1 MALSGKGIFIWKVAA
16 VFGGNPARIADEA
29 RNGGFSHVLVKIA
42 DGKYKYN
49 VANGRDLGA
58 ELVGELRRRGIQA
71 WGWQYIYGANP
82 TLEADVAAGLIQGL
96 GLDGFVVNAEGQFK
110 AKGMDKAAEQ
120 YMQRLRKKLP
130 KLPIA
135 LSSYR
140 YPTAHYQF
148 PFDVFLKH
156 CDFSMPQVYWQG
168 STNSA
173 QQLRKTVSEY
183 AALRQ
188 KRPIFP
194 TAAAYGFGDW
204 TATPDQI
211 AAFVAEARALGLP
224 GLNFWE
230 WAASQTGNG
239 KLWSAVKNLTWGTAS
254 PPPSNGPI
262 YIRLKHDK
270 QWMRH
275 PVTGKPVRS
284 RMEMP
289 DWNSGF
295 FFDTYPAVVPLSAG
309 PTGGDGA
316 YKYTR
321 EWARFLRASNPATY
335 PDLERIAAGLFNPR
349 AGNQQ
354 AFPAD
359 LATYDGNTVAEGI
372 GATGNV
378 YEVLEE
384 KAGSVRVRLIDY
396 QSVPP
401 QPAQLN
407 YEDTP
412 WLVTAFTAVAKDG
425 SLHKTTGKDLLFPNL
440 GRAGTGWIRKE
451 RIEYFSPL
459 PAAVIVTDRV
469 NIRSGPGLTFDIKGE
484 FKKNDTCIVSEYA
497 PRGSNVWGKVADG
510 RWIAIAHTTKTG
522 VLYYTTWRME
532 TEPPLQLV
540 HPRPYLVQPTPQPE
554 NEAPNA
560 PKGLVERYF
569 AALNTGNASAVEGLY
584 TKDGKLIAEDR
595 TFAGKSAIYNWHL
608 RLLTKRLK
616 GAKFAVASVKPE
628 GSFYDV
634 RWTADA
640 KNAKVRNGRHLLRVD
655 AAQLINYHYAEFKV
669 T

>member
-16 VFGGNPARIADEA
+16 LYGGNPTRIADEA
-29 RNGGFSHVLVKIA
+29 RKAGFTHVLVKIA
-42 DGKYKYN
+42 DGKYRYN
-49 VANGRDLGA
+49 VVGGRDLGA
-58 ELVGELRRRGIQA
+58 ALVAELRRRGIQA
-71 WGWQYIYGANP
+71 WGWQYIYGTNP
-82 TLEADVAAGLIQGL
+82 TLEADVAVSLIQTL

-148 PFDVFLKH
+148 PFDAFLKH

-188 KRPIFP
+188 KRPLFP

-204 TATPDQI
+204 TATPEQI
-211 AAFVAEARALGLP
+211 AAFVAEARALGLA

-230 WAASQTGNG
+230 WAASQQGNG
-239 KLWSAVKNLTWGTAS
+239 KLWSAVQSLRWEPSA
-254 PPPSNGPI
+254 PPPSNAPV

-275 PVTGKPVRS
+275 PVTGKPVKS

-289 DWNSGF
+289 DWNSGY
-295 FFDTYPAVVPLSAG
+295 FFDTYPAVVPLWAG
-309 PTGGDGA
+309 PSGGDGA

-321 EWARFLRASNPATY
+321 AWAHFLRASNPATY

-349 AGNQQ
+349 ASNQPP
-354 AFPAD
+354 FPAD
-359 LATYDGNTVAEGI
+359 LASYDGNTVAEGI
-372 GATGNV
+372 GAAGNV

-384 KAGSVRVRLIDY
+384 KAGSVRVRLLDH
-396 QSVPP
+396 QVVPP

-412 WLVTAFTAVAKDG
+412 WLMTAFTAVAKDG
-425 SLHKTTGKDLLFPNL
+425 SLHKTAGKDLLFPNL
-440 GRAGTGWIRKE
+440 GRAGTGWIPKE
-451 RIEYFSPL
+451 RVEFFPPL
-459 PAAVIVTDRV
+459 PVTVTVLDRV
-469 NIRSGPGLTFDIKGE
+469 NIRSGPGLTFEIKGQ
-484 FKKNDTCIVSEYA
+484 FNKNEPCVISEYA
-497 PRGSNVWGKVADG
+497 PRGSNVWGKVAAG
-510 RWIAIAHTTKTG
+510 RWIAIAHTTKSG

-540 HPRPYLVQPTPQPE
+540 HPRPYLVQPEPE
-554 NEAPNA
+554 PEEENA
-560 PKGLVERYF
+560 GVPTGLVPRYF
-569 AALNTGNASAVEGLY
+569 AALNKGNASTVESLY
-584 TKDGKLIAEDR
+584 AKDGRLVAEDR
-595 TFAGKSAIYNWHL
+595 IFTGKSAIYNWHL

-616 GAKFAVASVKPE
+616 GAKFVVVSVQPRGNSYE
-628 GSFYDV
+628 V
-634 RWTADA
+634 RWSADA
-640 KNAKVRNGRHLLRVD
+640 GKAKVRNGRHLLRVN
-655 AAQLINYHYAEFKV
+655 AAQLINYHYVEFKI